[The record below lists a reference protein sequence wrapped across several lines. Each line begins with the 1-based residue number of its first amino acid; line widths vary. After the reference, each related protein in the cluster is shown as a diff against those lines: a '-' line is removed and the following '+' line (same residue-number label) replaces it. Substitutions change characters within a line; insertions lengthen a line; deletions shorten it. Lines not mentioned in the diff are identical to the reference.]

1 MVGSQPRFWNLRAPD
16 MDEEFRVDW
25 EVGKV
30 DLQQVACPINA
41 KHRRGG
47 RRTKNLRVVL
57 GSIEVFDVMW
67 TWVNECLIQQHVL
80 DAFEQQGF
88 SGFQVKP
95 VEARF
100 KRPGADKPPRLWEF
114 VVTGW
119 AGFASP
125 ESGMRLDETRSCLH
139 CGSLHYTRP
148 TDYSRLIDE
157 TKWDGSDFF
166 MVWPLPKYIF
176 VTDRV
181 REFAQTNGFR
191 LVEFAHVADL
201 QDPFL
206 QQLKS
211 GPSPGRLS
219 YWMPEDRARELG
231 EPLGIY

>member
-1 MVGSQPRFWNLRAPD
+1 
-16 MDEEFRVDW
+16 MDEKLLADW
-25 EVGKV
+25 EEGGGE
-30 DLQQVACPINA
+30 LEQVVCPVNP

-47 RRTKNLRVVL
+47 KRTTNLSVVFHSSEL
-57 GSIEVFDVMW
+57 FDVMW
-67 TWVNECLIQQHVL
+67 TWGDECLIQQHVL
-80 DAFEQQGF
+80 DAFEQQAF

-100 KRPGADKPPRLWEF
+100 KHPVPSEPPRLWEL

-119 AGFASP
+119 AGPASP
-125 ESGMRLDETRSCLH
+125 ESGIRLDEERSCLH

-166 MVWPLPKYIF
+166 MVWPFPKYIF

-181 REFAQTNGFR
+181 REFIQKNDLR
-191 LVEFAHVADL
+191 LTQFTRPGDL
-201 QDPFL
+201 QDPIL